1 MSVGQALFLAVVAF
15 TVAAAMFGVSG
26 VVVLAFIALMVATF

>member
-1 MSVGQALFLAVVAF
+1 MSIGQAVFLAAVAF
-15 TVAAAMFGVSG
+15 TVAAAMFGFSG